1 MSRLMSLIALIAV
14 IVVIGLLFYKVMVG
28 FFVPVF
34 LAAVLVVVFRPL
46 HLYMLKRTGDRP
58 KLAAAATTCLILLSV
73 LLPFGLIGTAAALQG
88 VGLAQDLNEGSV
100 RVALVKLQHHFGLE
114 IDYKTQ
120 MDRVRTDM
128 DNLLHAAELDS
139 SILISGVPE
148 SEQPKPVPRDMVLL
162 GNKLADAFMALSAA
176 VHDGEQATPHPS
188 WEERLNNLA
197 TDARNFG
204 ANVADEDTSYLDMAN
219 KLSSNYRTLRQEILG
234 GIYLTAIKDLANPT
248 PQQLASG
255 FQQVREFIQPRLISY
270 TSATLGFAIQL
281 IIGCAIL
288 IVCVFFFLYDGP
300 GMVTTIMALIPLD
313 DRYEAELLMEFD
325 RVSRAVVLATVF
337 SAITQGATAGL
348 GYYVAGLPSLVLLIM
363 LTTMFAMIPFVGPAI
378 VWVPACLYLAFY
390 ENRIIAASS
399 LALWGV
405 LVVGTVD
412 NFVKAGVL
420 HGQSQ
425 LHPLLA
431 LLSVL
436 GGVQALG
443 PIGIVVGPMAVVL
456 LQTSLSILQR
466 EMMHFEDHGFL
477 SELRKGSSQSRRF
490 RLRRRRRRDSTLD
503 GSSAAAATAAAT
515 GATATDTASDHVMD
529 PSAADQST
537 QATSSPHEADPKSEA
552 SSAQKPSSNS

>member
-46 HLYMLKRTGDRP
+46 HQYTLKRTGNRAQ
-58 KLAAAATTCLILLSV
+58 LAAAITTILILLIV
-73 LLPFGLIGTAAALQG
+73 LVPFALIGSAAALQG
-88 VGLAQDLNEGSV
+88 VGIVQDLNEGSV
-100 RVALVKLQHHFGLE
+100 RVALVKLQQRLGLE
-114 IDYKTQ
+114 IKHKAQ
-120 MDRVRTDM
+120 MEQVQ
-128 DNLLHAAELDS
+128 AELDHLLTAAENNALLP
-139 SILISGVPE
+139 IVADAAQPPVVPA
-148 SEQPKPVPRDMVLL
+148 DMARY
-162 GNKLADAFMALSAA
+162 GSKLADAFDKLREAIAA
-176 VHDGEQATPHPS
+176 ANKDTPKTA
-188 WEERLNNLA
+188 WEEQLKVWA
-197 TDARNFG
+197 EDARTFG
-204 ANVADEDTSYLDMAN
+204 QHPEDEDTSYLDAAKRLN
-219 KLSSNYRTLRQEILG
+219 SRYRTLRQDILG
-234 GIYLTAIKDLANPT
+234 GLYLSFIKDLANPD
-248 PQQLASG
+248 QKRLASVTL
-255 FQQVREFIQPRLISY
+255 QIREYIQPRLLSL
-270 TSATLGFAIQL
+270 TSATVGFMVRM
-281 IIGCAIL
+281 IIGTAIL

-300 GMVTTIMALIPLD
+300 GMVRTIMALIPLD

-337 SAITQGATAGL
+337 SAITQGAVAGL
-348 GYYVAGLPSLVLLIM
+348 GYYVAGMPSLVFLIM
-363 LTTMFAMIPFVGPAI
+363 ITTMCAMIPFVGPAI
-378 VWVPACLYLAFY
+378 VWIPACLYLAFY
-390 ENRIIAASS
+390 ENKIIAAGA

-466 EMMHFEDHGFL
+466 EMVHFEDHGFL
-477 SELRKGSSQSRRF
+477 SGSRRDDSSRRF
-490 RLRRRRRRDSTLD
+490 RLRRRRRQREQKLDQDKAQADAMPSTDPASPESGLPE
-503 GSSAAAATAAAT
+503 GGAAGPA
-515 GATATDTASDHVMD
+515 
-529 PSAADQST
+529 
-537 QATSSPHEADPKSEA
+537 
-552 SSAQKPSSNS
+552 

>member
-58 KLAAAATTCLILLSV
+58 KLAAAATTCLIMLSV
-73 LLPFGLIGTAAALQG
+73 LVPFALIGSAATLQG
-88 VGLAQDLNEGSV
+88 VSLIQDLNEGSIK
-100 RVALVKLQHHFGLE
+100 VALSKLQQRLGLE
-114 IDYKTQ
+114 IVHKP
-120 MDRVRTDM
+120 
-128 DNLLHAAELDS
+128 LLESIQLELEHLQTAAENADKLPRSVD
-139 SILISGVPE
+139 
-148 SEQPKPVPRDMVLL
+148 QPNPVPADMSRY
-162 GNKLADAFMALSAA
+162 GNKLAEAFDRLREAIVAA
-176 VHDGEQATPHPS
+176 NKESPKPL
-188 WEERLNNLA
+188 WEERLVQLA
-197 TDARNFG
+197 NESRSFG
-204 ANVADEDTSYLDMAN
+204 QDIDEDSSYLDAQTQLARSFRN
-219 KLSSNYRTLRQEILG
+219 LREELLG
-234 GIYLTAIKDLANPT
+234 GIYLRFIKDLAHPD
-248 PQQLASG
+248 QKSLALA
-255 FQQVREFIQPRLISY
+255 FQSVREYIQPRLLSL
-270 TSATLGFAIQL
+270 TSATVGFTVRM
-281 IIGCAIL
+281 IIGTAIL

-300 GMVTTIMALIPLD
+300 GMIKTIMALVPLD
-313 DRYEAELLMEFD
+313 DRYEAELLLEFD

-337 SAITQGATAGL
+337 SAITQGAVAGL
-348 GYYVAGLPSLVLLIM
+348 GYYVAGMPSLVLLIM
-363 LTTMFAMIPFVGPAI
+363 LTTMCAMIPFVGPAI

-390 ENRIIAASS
+390 ENRIVAAGA

-477 SELRKGSSQSRRF
+477 AGIRSDGASRRF
-490 RLRRRRRRDSTLD
+490 RLRRRRRPRDSKAETPVPAPQPNPL
-503 GSSAAAATAAAT
+503 
-515 GATATDTASDHVMD
+515 
-529 PSAADQST
+529 QSN
-537 QATSSPHEADPKSEA
+537 PPLPNPEPE
-552 SSAQKPSSNS
+552 KPGE

>member
-14 IVVIGLLFYKVMVG
+14 IAVIGLLFYKVMVG

-46 HLYMLKRTGDRP
+46 HLMMLKKTGNRP
-58 KLAAAATTCLILLSV
+58 KLAAAATTCLIMLCV
-73 LLPFGLIGTAAALQG
+73 LIPFGLIASAAALQG
-88 VGLAQDLNEGSV
+88 VGLIQDFNTGSLK
-100 RVALVKLQHHFGLE
+100 VALVKLRNHLGLTRE
-114 IDYKTQ
+114 YENEL
-120 MDRVRTDM
+120 VRIQT
-128 DNLLHAAELDS
+128 ELDFLRLKAAMVDS
-139 SILISGVPE
+139 NSPRVGAVTRTIDGAATVIHSDELSRIGARLAESIDE
-148 SEQPKPVPRDMVLL
+148 FQKH
-162 GNKLADAFMALSAA
+162 LASDGALTTHA
-176 VHDGEQATPHPS
+176 HWG
-188 WEERLNNLA
+188 ERLENLA
-197 TDARNFG
+197 AQARNFG
-204 ANVADEDTSYLDMAN
+204 NLPDDEFTFEDDAML
-219 KLSSNYRTLRQEILG
+219 LSRSFRSIREEILG
-234 GIYLTAIKDLANPT
+234 GPYLTALKDLANPSDEQISAAR
-248 PQQLASG
+248 QQI
-255 FQQVREFIQPRLISY
+255 VEYIQPRLLSL
-270 TSATLGFAIQL
+270 TSTTVGFAVRM

-300 GMVTTIMALIPLD
+300 GMVATLMALIPLD

-337 SAITQGATAGL
+337 SAITQGAVAGI

-390 ENRIIAASS
+390 DNRIVAASA

-466 EMMHFEDHGFL
+466 EMIHLEDHGFL
-477 SELRKGSSQSRRF
+477 GAGRGESPQARRF
-490 RLRRRRRRDSTLD
+490 RLRRRRRRDA
-503 GSSAAAATAAAT
+503 GAEAATAAAET
-515 GATATDTASDHVMD
+515 GSSPQPASPVAPPVAPSPAPPAAGAPATGVPLGGSPSTD
-529 PSAADQST
+529 PSA
-537 QATSSPHEADPKSEA
+537 
-552 SSAQKPSSNS
+552 

>member
-46 HLYMLKRTGDRP
+46 HLYTLKRVGNRP
-58 KLAAAATTCLILLSV
+58 KLAAATTTCLIMLSV
-73 LLPFGLIGTAAALQG
+73 IVPFALIGSAATVQG
-88 VGLAQDLNEGSV
+88 LGVVQDLNEGSV
-100 RVALVKLQHHFGLE
+100 RVALVKLQQRLGLE
-114 IDYKTQ
+114 IAYKPQ
-120 MDRVRTDM
+120 MDRIQLEIEHLET
-128 DNLLHAAELDS
+128 AAETHALRA
-139 SILISGVPE
+139 INGIE
-148 SEQPKPVPRDMVLL
+148 SEEPPIVPADMVRY
-162 GNKLADAFMALSAA
+162 GNKLAEAFNQLSAA
-176 VHDGEQATPHPS
+176 IDAANKNTPKPL
-188 WEERLNNLA
+188 WEKTLANLSTA
-197 TDARNFG
+197 AQNFG
-204 ANVADEDTSYLDMAN
+204 QQTEDDDTSYLDAV
-219 KLSSNYRTLRQEILG
+219 KRLQYQYRALRQEILG
-234 GIYLTAIKDLANPT
+234 GIYLTAIKDLANPDQKRLST
-248 PQQLASG
+248 LFVQIKDY
-255 FQQVREFIQPRLISY
+255 IQPRLLSL
-270 TSATLGFAIQL
+270 TSATVGFTVRL
-281 IIGCAIL
+281 IIGTAIL

-300 GMVTTIMALIPLD
+300 GMVKTIMALIPLD

-325 RVSRAVVLATVF
+325 RISRAVVLATVF
-337 SAITQGATAGL
+337 SAITQGAVAGL
-348 GYYVAGLPSLVLLIM
+348 GYYVAGMPSLVLLIM
-363 LTTMFAMIPFVGPAI
+363 LTTMCAMIPFVGPAI

-390 ENRIIAASS
+390 ENRIVAAGA

-466 EMMHFEDHGFL
+466 EMTHFEDHGFL
-477 SELRKGSSQSRRF
+477 AGMRSEGSSRRF
-490 RLRRRRRRDSTLD
+490 RLRRRRKARD
-503 GSSAAAATAAAT
+503 A
-515 GATATDTASDHVMD
+515 
-529 PSAADQST
+529 
-537 QATSSPHEADPKSEA
+537 KSEDGKSDVKGDDVA
-552 SSAQKPSSNS
+552 DVTLPPPSGEGKVEPPGAPNAGTA

>member
-34 LAAVLVVVFRPL
+34 LAAVLVVVFNPL

-58 KLAAAATTCLILLSV
+58 KLAAAATTCLIMLSV
-73 LLPFGLIGTAAALQG
+73 IIPFALIGSAAALQG
-88 VGLAQDLNEGSV
+88 IGVVQDLNEGSIK
-100 RVALVKLQHHFGLE
+100 VALVKLQQRFGLE
-114 IDYKTQ
+114 MNYKQQLERIKLELDHLET
-120 MDRVRTDM
+120 
-128 DNLLHAAELDS
+128 AAENHALRPPNAD
-139 SILISGVPE
+139 G
-148 SEQPKPVPRDMVLL
+148 EQPPLIPADIARS
-162 GNKLADAFMALSAA
+162 GNKLAEAFDTLREAIVAA
-176 VHDGEQATPHPS
+176 NKDTPKPL
-188 WEERLNNLA
+188 WEKTLAGFA

-204 ANVADEDTSYLDMAN
+204 QQAEDEDTSYLDAAK
-219 KLSSNYRTLRQEILG
+219 KLSSSYRSFREELLG
-234 GIYLTAIKDLANPT
+234 GIYLTFLKDLANPD
-248 PQQLASG
+248 QKNLAAVGQSI
-255 FQQVREFIQPRLISY
+255 REYIQPRLLSL
-270 TSATLGFAIQL
+270 TSATVGFTVRL
-281 IIGCAIL
+281 IIGTAIL

-300 GMVTTIMALIPLD
+300 GMVKTIMALIPLD

-325 RVSRAVVLATVF
+325 RISRAVVLATVF
-337 SAITQGATAGL
+337 SAITQGAVAGL
-348 GYYVAGLPSLVLLIM
+348 GYYVAGMPSLVLLIM
-363 LTTMFAMIPFVGPAI
+363 LTTMCAMIPFVGPAI

-390 ENRIIAASS
+390 ENRIVAAGA

-477 SELRKGSSQSRRF
+477 AGIRGEDSSSRRF
-490 RLRRRRRRDSTLD
+490 RLRRRRRAR
-503 GSSAAAATAAAT
+503 
-515 GATATDTASDHVMD
+515 
-529 PSAADQST
+529 
-537 QATSSPHEADPKSEA
+537 
-552 SSAQKPSSNS
+552 AQKTENENIVQPESDSPASTEPDKQIE

>member
-14 IVVIGLLFYKVMVG
+14 IAVIGLLFYKVMVG

-46 HLYMLKRTGDRP
+46 HIYMLRKTGNRP
-58 KLAAAATTCLILLSV
+58 KVAAAATTCMIMLCV
-73 LLPFGLIGTAAALQG
+73 LLPFGLIASAAALQG
-88 VGLAQDLNEGSV
+88 VGLIQDFNTGSMK
-100 RVALVKLQHHFGLE
+100 VALVKLRNHLGLTLE
-114 IDYKTQ
+114 HEK
-120 MDRVRTDM
+120 
-128 DNLLHAAELDS
+128 ELDRIQTELNTLRVKAALVDSEAPRSAPAKNDAGLS
-139 SILISGVPE
+139 SIY
-148 SEQPKPVPRDMVLL
+148 SEELGRLGSRAADTIDEFRELLVAERVIEVQPLW
-162 GNKLADAFMALSAA
+162 G
-176 VHDGEQATPHPS
+176 
-188 WEERLNNLA
+188 ERLENLA
-197 TDARNFG
+197 IQARSFG
-204 ANVADEDTSYLDMAN
+204 TLPDDEFTFEDGAML
-219 KLSSNYRTLRQEILG
+219 LSRSFRSIREEILG
-234 GIYLTAIKDLANPT
+234 GPYLAALKDLANPT
-248 PQQLASG
+248 DEQISATRHQIVEYL
-255 FQQVREFIQPRLISY
+255 QPRLLSL
-270 TSATLGFAIQL
+270 TSTTVGFAVRM
-281 IIGCAIL
+281 IIGSAIL

-300 GMVTTIMALIPLD
+300 GMVATLMALIPLD

-337 SAITQGATAGL
+337 SAITQGAVAGL

-378 VWVPACLYLAFY
+378 VWLPACLYLAFY
-390 ENRIIAASS
+390 DNRIVAASA

-466 EMMHFEDHGFL
+466 EMVQLEDHGFL
-477 SELRKGSSQSRRF
+477 TRGRGETPQARRF
-490 RLRRRRRRDSTLD
+490 RLRRRRKRDEAND
-503 GSSAAAATAAAT
+503 EAAKASSPAPA
-515 GATATDTASDHVMD
+515 DNTASASTAPANPAPD
-529 PSAADQST
+529 PGI
-537 QATSSPHEADPKSEA
+537 
-552 SSAQKPSSNS
+552 

>member
-46 HLYMLKRTGDRP
+46 HLYVLLKTGNRP
-58 KLAAAATTCLILLSV
+58 KLAAATTTFLIMLCV
-73 LLPFGLIGTAAALQG
+73 LIPFGLVTSAATLQG
-88 VGLAQDLNEGSV
+88 IGLIQDFNAGSV
-100 RVALVKLQHHFGLE
+100 KVALSKLRNQFGLTLEYEPELRRIHDELENLRTRAARADNSAPAVVTGSIDGGTGE
-114 IDYKTQ
+114 IRND
-120 MDRVRTDM
+120 
-128 DNLLHAAELDS
+128 EL
-139 SILISGVPE
+139 
-148 SEQPKPVPRDMVLL
+148 RML
-162 GNKLADAFMALSAA
+162 GAKLADALEKLRVRIQADEVSKLHPELDQRLSELAA
-176 VHDGEQATPHPS
+176 Q
-188 WEERLNNLA
+188 
-197 TDARNFG
+197 ARNFG
-204 ANVADEDTSYLDMAN
+204 SLREGEFSFEDDAMV
-219 KLSSNYRTLRQEILG
+219 LSSSFRPIRAEILG
-234 GIYLTAIKDLANPT
+234 GPYVAALKDLANPT
-248 PQQLASG
+248 DKQILVSTQQIVEYL
-255 FQQVREFIQPRLISY
+255 QPRLVSL
-270 TSATLGFAIQL
+270 TSATVGFVL
-281 IIGCAIL
+281 RVIIGCAIL

-300 GMVTTIMALIPLD
+300 GMVAAMMALIPLD
-313 DRYEAELLMEFD
+313 DRYEAELLMEFE

-337 SAITQGATAGL
+337 SAITQGAVAGL

-390 ENRIIAASS
+390 ENQVFAAVA

-466 EMMHFEDHGFL
+466 EMVHLEDYGFL
-477 SELRKGSSQSRRF
+477 SGGRKGSQQARRF
-490 RLRRRRRRDSTLD
+490 RLRRRRKRE
-503 GSSAAAATAAAT
+503 AEAT
-515 GATATDTASDHVMD
+515 V
-529 PSAADQST
+529 AADQAVGSEAAIHPAVA
-537 QATSSPHEADPKSEA
+537 QATPSGDPPTQPLGDPGMSTK
-552 SSAQKPSSNS
+552 

>member
-46 HLYMLKRTGDRP
+46 HLYILKKTGNRP
-58 KLAAAATTCLILLSV
+58 KVAAAATTCLIMLSV
-73 LLPFGLIGTAAALQG
+73 LVPFALIGSAAALQG
-88 VGLAQDLNEGSV
+88 VGLVQDLNEGSV
-100 RVALVKLQHHFGLE
+100 RVALVKLQNHLGLE
-114 IDYKTQ
+114 LDYKPQ
-120 MDRVRTDM
+120 LDRIQTDLEH
-128 DNLLHAAELDS
+128 LLTAAEQNSNFNNFRS
-139 SILISGVPE
+139 SAASEVQSETPVVP
-148 SEQPKPVPRDMVLL
+148 PDMVRL
-162 GNKLADAFMALSAA
+162 GHKLADAMEALRVAIA
-176 VHDGEQATPHPS
+176 
-188 WEERLNNLA
+188 NNQEAGPKPVWDETLTA
-197 TDARNFG
+197 LVKDAHNFG
-204 ANVADEDTSYLDMAN
+204 NNSEDEDSSYLDSA
-219 KLSSNYRTLRQEILG
+219 KRLSYRYREIRKDILG
-234 GIYLTAIKDLANPT
+234 GIYLAFFKDLANPT
-248 PQQLASG
+248 KEQLAAVVP
-255 FQQVREFIQPRLISY
+255 QIKDYIQPRLLSL
-270 TSATLGFAIQL
+270 TSATVGFTL
-281 IIGCAIL
+281 RLVIGTAIL

-325 RVSRAVVLATVF
+325 RISRAVVLATIF
-337 SAITQGATAGL
+337 SAITQGAVAGM

-363 LTTMFAMIPFVGPAI
+363 LTTMFAMVPFVGPAI

-390 ENRIIAASS
+390 ENRLIAAGG

-405 LVVGTVD
+405 LIVGTVD

-466 EMMHFEDHGFL
+466 EMVHFEDHGFL
-477 SELRKGSSQSRRF
+477 SGFRKDGTSKRF
-490 RLRRRRRRDSTLD
+490 RLRRRRRREAPAAESST
-503 GSSAAAATAAAT
+503 SATLANPATPTTGVVAPGISGAEAT
-515 GATATDTASDHVMD
+515 KSGLEGAGPTV
-529 PSAADQST
+529 
-537 QATSSPHEADPKSEA
+537 EA
-552 SSAQKPSSNS
+552 

>member
-46 HLYMLKRTGDRP
+46 HLYMLRQTGNRP
-58 KLAAAATTCLILLSV
+58 KLAAAATTCLIMLSV
-73 LLPFGLIGTAAALQG
+73 LVPFGLIGSAAALQG
-88 VGLAQDLNEGSV
+88 VGVIQDFNEGSV
-100 RVALVKLQHHFGLE
+100 RVALVKLQKHLGLE
-114 IDYKTQ
+114 LDYKPQ
-120 MDRVRTDM
+120 LDRVQLDLENLLQVAAVDSGPLRPAPVAAGADGEPSAVPTDM
-128 DNLLHAAELDS
+128 E
-139 SILISGVPE
+139 
-148 SEQPKPVPRDMVLL
+148 RL
-162 GNKLADAFMALSAA
+162 GHKLADSFDALRLVMATGDPTGPQTA
-176 VHDGEQATPHPS
+176 
-188 WEERLNNLA
+188 WMERLTALA
-197 TDARNFG
+197 ADARNFG
-204 ANVADEDTSYLDMAN
+204 NLSEEDASFLDAAK
-219 KLSSNYRTLRQEILG
+219 KLSSRYRLLREEVLG
-234 GIYLTAIKDLANPT
+234 GLYLTALKDLANPT
-248 PQQLASG
+248 KEQVASANQQIKD
-255 FQQVREFIQPRLISY
+255 FIQPRLLSL
-270 TSATLGFAIQL
+270 TSATVGFMVRM

-337 SAITQGATAGL
+337 SAITQGAVAGL

-378 VWVPACLYLAFY
+378 VWIPACLYLAFY

-443 PIGIVVGPMAVVL
+443 PIGIVVGPMAVVM

-466 EMMHFEDHGFL
+466 EMIHLEDHGFL
-477 SELRKGSSQSRRF
+477 AGIRKESNQAQRF
-490 RLRRRRRRDSTLD
+490 RLRRRRRREAPPGTV
-503 GSSAAAATAAAT
+503 AAATDASAPSRKQADISE
-515 GATATDTASDHVMD
+515 GSGDNSRTDVDSQSSDA
-529 PSAADQST
+529 PQ
-537 QATSSPHEADPKSEA
+537 
-552 SSAQKPSSNS
+552 